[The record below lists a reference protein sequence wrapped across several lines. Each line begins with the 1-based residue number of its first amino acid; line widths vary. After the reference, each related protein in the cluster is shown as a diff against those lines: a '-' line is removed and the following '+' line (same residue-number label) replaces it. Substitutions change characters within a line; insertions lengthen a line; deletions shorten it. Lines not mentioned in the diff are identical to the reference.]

1 MKRNTQIIL
10 LTVLLVV
17 FCLCLFAG
25 CSSEKADFFTYGE
38 ADLGVVGKLVKAMHG
53 WIGNYGWTVVVFT
66 VFLKIVML
74 PLDLWQRV
82 SSKKST
88 LKMQRLQPLLKEI
101 DRRYG
106 ENTPRSNEEKQ
117 KLYKKQGAGGL
128 SMCLPMIISM
138 VVFFVMFG
146 GLRTYS
152 TYSSVTNFQALSG
165 TYFDA
170 YYSAVKED
178 GGEEFEF
185 LRDEIV
191 SYWNDQ
197 LASLNT
203 DEERNA
209 YREQNNIQDFDTDQ
223 NFLRNNY
230 TESNVKAYIDGINNL
245 GVQYKNKDFSA
256 CNTFALEK
264 VTEYYEISHES
275 WLWLQNVWQPD
286 TWASIMPKYDDSSNG
301 FSSTVDMSAFGG
313 DNGRGHY
320 DAIRNAVLETGVRG
334 DQGKWNGLM
343 ILPIL
348 SIVLSFLSMFVSQ
361 KMDKRT
367 KKGEKPVEENSQQA
381 ASNKMMMILMPLMMA
396 VFGFMY
402 TGAFA
407 IYMVCSYAL
416 SLLSTVALSVPVE
429 KLVQKSL
436 NKTEQEEKSNKA
448 SYMR

>member
-10 LTVLLVV
+10 LTVLLLV
-17 FCLCLFAG
+17 FCVCLFAG
-25 CSSEKADFFTYGE
+25 CSSSEKADYFTYGV
-38 ADLGVVGKLVKAMHG
+38 DNLGVVGKLVQSMHG

-66 VFLKIVML
+66 VFLKIAML
-74 PLDLWQRV
+74 PLDLWQHV

-88 LKMQRLQPLLKEI
+88 LKMQKLQPLLKEI

-152 TYSSVTNFQALSG
+152 TYSSVTNFQNLSG

-170 YYSAVKED
+170 YYAAVKENCTQ
-178 GGEEFEF
+178 EEFEF
-185 LRDEIV
+185 LHNAISAELKEDVAEGSTVDKNNV
-191 SYWNDQ
+191 S
-197 LASLNT
+197 AFGA
-203 DEERNA
+203 E
-209 YREQNNIQDFDTDQ
+209 
-223 NFLRNNY
+223 NFLRDNY
-230 TESNVKAYIDGINNL
+230 TESNVNAYLDGITEL
-245 GVQYKNKDFSA
+245 CAHYKDTDFSA
-256 CNTFALEK
+256 CKTSALEK
-264 VTEYYEISHES
+264 VAEYYETSHES

-301 FSSTVDMSAFGG
+301 FSSTVNMSAFG
-313 DNGRGHY
+313 DDEGRTHY
-320 DAIRNAVLETGVRG
+320 DEIRAAVLKTGSRG

-348 SIVLSFLSMFVSQ
+348 SIALSFLSIFVSQ

-381 ASNKMMMILMPLMMA
+381 TSNKMMMFMMPLLMA

-416 SLLSTVALSVPVE
+416 SLLSTLALSVPVDRM
-429 KLVQKSL
+429 VQKSL
-436 NKTEQEEKSNKA
+436 DKMEKEEKSNKA

>member
-10 LTVLLVV
+10 LTVLLLV

-25 CSSEKADFFTYGE
+25 CKTEKADYFTYGE
-38 ADLGVVGKLVKAMHG
+38 ENLGVVGKLVQSMHG

-66 VFLKIVML
+66 VFLKIAML

-106 ENTPRSNEEKQ
+106 ENTPRANEEKQ
-117 KLYKKQGAGGL
+117 KLFKKHGAGGL

-165 TYFDA
+165 TYYDA
-170 YYSAVKED
+170 YYAAVKAD
-178 GGEEFEF
+178 GGEEYTFLHDKISALLNEDSKADFE
-185 LRDEIV
+185 
-191 SYWNDQ
+191 
-197 LASLNT
+197 T
-203 DEERNA
+203 DV
-209 YREQNNIQDFDTDQ
+209 

-230 TESNVKAYIDGINNL
+230 TEENVKAYITGINDL
-245 GVQYKNKDFSA
+245 CDTYREKDYASYE
-256 CNTFALEK
+256 TLSLEK
-264 VTEYYEISHES
+264 VSEYYEISHES

-286 TWASIMPKYDDSSNG
+286 TWASVMPAYTDSSNG
-301 FSSTVDMSAFGG
+301 FSSTVDMSAFGA
-313 DNGRGHY
+313 DEGRAHY
-320 DAIRNAVLETGVRG
+320 DAIRSAVLKTGSRG

-348 SIVLSFLSMFVSQ
+348 SIALSFLSIFVSQ

-367 KKGEKPVEENSQQA
+367 RGEKPVEENSQQA
-381 ASNKMMMILMPLMMA
+381 ASNKMMMFMMPLMMA

-416 SLLSTVALSVPVE
+416 SLLSTLSLSIPVDRM
-429 KLVQKSL
+429 VQKSL
-436 NKTEQEEKSNKA
+436 AKMDAEEKSNKA

>member
-1 MKRNTQIIL
+1 MKRNTQLIL
-10 LTVLLVV
+10 LTVLLFV
-17 FCLCLFAG
+17 FCLCVFAG
-25 CSSEKADFFTYGE
+25 CKTEKADYFTYGKE
-38 ADLGVVGKLVKAMHG
+38 NLGVVGTLVQLMHG

-66 VFLKIVML
+66 VFLKILML

-88 LKMQRLQPLLKEI
+88 LKMQKLQPLLQEI

-106 ENTPRSNEEKQ
+106 ANTPRANEEKQ
-117 KLYKKQGAGGL
+117 KLYKKQGTSAF

-152 TYSSVTNFQALSG
+152 TYSSVVNFQALSG

-170 YYSAVKED
+170 YYAEVKAD
-178 GGEEFEF
+178 GGEEFDF
-185 LRDEIV
+185 LKDKISQLLGEDATSFDE
-191 SYWNDQ
+191 D
-197 LASLNT
+197 A
-203 DEERNA
+203 
-209 YREQNNIQDFDTDQ
+209 

-230 TESNVKAYIDGINNL
+230 TEKNVNAYITGINKL
-245 GVQYKNKDFSA
+245 SDTYRSVDFSH
-256 CNTFALEK
+256 CNEVALQK
-264 VTEYYEISHES
+264 VGEYYEESHES

-301 FSSTVDMSAFGG
+301 FSSTVDMAAFGT
-313 DNGRGHY
+313 DEGRAHY
-320 DAIRNAVLETGVRG
+320 IAIRNAVLQTGNRG
-334 DQGKWNGLM
+334 SEGKWNGLM

-348 SIVLSFLSMFVSQ
+348 SIALSFLSIFVSQ
-361 KMDKRT
+361 RQDRRT
-367 KKGEKPVEENSQQA
+367 RKGEAPANADPQAA
-381 ASNKMMMILMPLMMA
+381 ASNKMMMFLMPAMMA

-416 SLLSTVALSVPVE
+416 SLLSTLALSVPVD
-429 KLVQKSL
+429 KMVQKSMAKL
-436 NKTEQEEKSNKA
+436 EKEEKSNKA